1 MMEVNPEKR
10 FTADKC
16 LEHEWFQKLEKNE
29 IETEIDIINNLQ
41 KLKVN

>member
-1 MMEVNPEKR
+1 MEVNPEKR

-16 LEHEWFQKLEKNE
+16 FEHEWFPKLEKNE
-29 IETEIDIINNLQ
+29 IEAEIHIINKLQ